1 MRKLRKSILMILLLI
16 FSVFA
21 MGCTN
26 TIKLSPQEENAIAK
40 RMSELILDNDKSYQK
55 SLLKTNE
62 EKLEIDID
70 KNLEKEE
77 EKQEKQEKENEIN
90 PEQLLLNQKAW
101 NYNSSILVEFVK
113 QDLVRDLPEEESDCF
128 YLGPDKRINEDG
140 RILQFTLKVTNNSNR
155 NKNFNIIDSNFFFYL
170 KIGDSVHYPMITFLP
185 NDIQFAD
192 VSLSPSESKTFVL
205 LYSVPADINMDAVGV
220 VVVNN
225 RHKNIKEKT

>member
-1 MRKLRKSILMILLLI
+1 MRKLRKLILMILLLI

-21 MGCTN
+21 VGCTN

-40 RMSELILDNDKSYQK
+40 KMSELILDNDKSYQK
-55 SLLKTNE
+55 SLLKINE
-62 EKLEIDID
+62 EKLETDID

-77 EKQEKQEKENEIN
+77 EKQEKENEIN
-90 PEQLLLNQKAW
+90 LEQLLLNQKAW
-101 NYNSSILVEFVK
+101 NYNSSILVELVK
-113 QDLVRDLPEEESDCF
+113 QDLVLDLPEEKSDCF
-128 YLGPDKRINEDG
+128 YLGPDKRIDEDG

-170 KIGDSVHYPMITFLP
+170 KIGDSVHYPMITLLP

-205 LYSVPADINMDAVGV
+205 LYSVPADIDMGAVGV
-220 VVVNN
+220 VVVNG
-225 RHKNIKEKT
+225 RYKNIKEKT

>member
-1 MRKLRKSILMILLLI
+1 MILLLI
-16 FSVFA
+16 FSIFA
-21 MGCTN
+21 VGCTN

-40 RMSELILDNDKSYQK
+40 KMSELILDNDKNYQK

-62 EKLEIDID
+62 EKLETD

-77 EKQEKQEKENEIN
+77 GKQEKQENKIN
-90 PEQLLLNQKAW
+90 LEQLLLNQKAW
-101 NYNSSILVEFVK
+101 NYNNSILVEFVK
-113 QDLVRDLPEEESDCF
+113 QDLVRDLPEEKNDYF
-128 YLGPDKRINEDG
+128 YLGPDKRIGEDG

-170 KIGDSVHYPMITFLP
+170 KIGDSVHCPMITFLP

-205 LYSVPADINMDAVGV
+205 LYSVPADIDMDAVGL
-220 VVVNN
+220 VVVNG
-225 RHKNIKEKT
+225 RYKNIK

>member
-1 MRKLRKSILMILLLI
+1 MILLLI

-21 MGCTN
+21 VGCTN

-40 RMSELILDNDKSYQK
+40 KMSELILDNDKSYQK
-55 SLLKTNE
+55 SLLKINE
-62 EKLEIDID
+62 EKLETDID

-77 EKQEKQEKENEIN
+77 EKQEKENEIN
-90 PEQLLLNQKAW
+90 LEQLLLNQKAW
-101 NYNSSILVEFVK
+101 NYNSSILVELVK
-113 QDLVRDLPEEESDCF
+113 QDLVLDLPEEKSDCF
-128 YLGPDKRINEDG
+128 YLGPDKRIDEDG

-170 KIGDSVHYPMITFLP
+170 KIGDSVHYPMITLLP

-205 LYSVPADINMDAVGV
+205 LYSVPADIDMGAVGV
-220 VVVNN
+220 VVVNG
-225 RHKNIKEKT
+225 RYKNIKEKT